1 MEAGEAA
8 RTPQNWQ
15 SGGSVLVLAVV
26 QNNAHRM
33 KRLWFALTAVFLAG
47 SLQATELT
55 WLTDLDQAKA
65 RAAAEKKHVL
75 LNFTGSDWCPFC
87 VKLQKEV
94 FSKPEFAEYAQK
106 HLVLVE
112 IDFPRKKDQPPE
124 LKKANKKLQDQY
136 KVTGFP
142 TLVLLDSQG
151 KQVGKKVG
159 YGGGGLTAVLADLG
173 LEKK

>member
-1 MEAGEAA
+1 
-8 RTPQNWQ
+8 
-15 SGGSVLVLAVV
+15 
-26 QNNAHRM
+26 M
-33 KRLWFALTAVFLAG
+33 KRLWFVLTAALLAG
-47 SLQATELT
+47 SLQAAELT

-65 RAAAEKKHVL
+65 RAAAEKKYVL

-112 IDFPRKKDQPPE
+112 IDFPRKKEQPPE
-124 LKKANKKLQDQY
+124 LKKANKKLQDQH

-159 YGGGGLTAVLADLG
+159 YGGGGLAAVLADLG